1 MSERESIVRQHWR
14 AFFSGGAL
22 SITRLLTGF
31 VRIKYVALVLGT
43 AGVGFLSQA
52 TQLQLLGIS
61 IASLSL
67 AVGIIN
73 RMGAL
78 GPAKRDH
85 EGRMLAT
92 AFTAEITIAAVLI
105 VLAVLSPGRLTTALF
120 GADTPLASFGLST
133 LEVLA
138 VVFSVPLSVVAS
150 GYLEGVFFG
159 GGRYDLY
166 VKASIWATV
175 TGFAA
180 TVVMIWLWR
189 LPGAFWSIFASSALL
204 LTAFLAFVR
213 RIRPFS
219 HLFRFG
225 FDRSE
230 ANALVRFSI
239 VMLVSSAL
247 VPTARLW
254 VQRDVIVRYG
264 PAANGL
270 LQVPLAITAY
280 YTPFLTNALW
290 GRLHPAITRVGNGP
304 EGRRELTAALRMTT
318 ILATAAIAAIL
329 FLKDILVPLAY
340 SRAFVPATRLLPA
353 ELVGDYFYFVALTF
367 SVYALGLSRLRV
379 YLTGWVA
386 YSVVALLGSLYLV
399 RHIGIVGV
407 PIGYGISAVLGAAVT
422 LAWFLTN
429 RDEDTVATCG
439 IILAGLAVA
448 SLQGWLAWRDELK
461 IVQALLCAGTA
472 AAAAVSLWRAQR
484 GGGASVEPFSA

>member
-1 MSERESIVRQHWR
+1 MSERESIIKHHWR
-14 AFFSGGAL
+14 AFFSGSAL
-22 SITRLLTGF
+22 SLTRLLTGF

-78 GPAKRDH
+78 GDKRDY
-85 EGRMLAT
+85 ERRMLST
-92 AFTAEITIAAVLI
+92 AFTAQITVASAMLL
-105 VLAVLSPGRLTTALF
+105 LAVASPARLTIALF
-120 GADTPLASFGLST
+120 GRDTPLSSFGISSF
-133 LEVLA
+133 EVLA

-175 TGFAA
+175 SGFVSTLA
-180 TVVMIWLWR
+180 MIWFWR

-204 LTAFLAFVR
+204 LTAFLVFVR
-213 RIRPFS
+213 RIRPYS

-225 FDRSE
+225 FDLSE

-239 VMLVSSAL
+239 VMLVSGAL
-247 VPTARLW
+247 VPLARLW
-254 VQRDVIVRYG
+254 IQRDVIVRYG
-264 PAANGL
+264 PDSNGL

-290 GRLHPAITRVGNGP
+290 GRLHPTITRVGASP
-304 EGRRELTAALRMTT
+304 EGRRELTAALRVT
-318 ILATAAIAAIL
+318 ATLSAAAIAAIL
-329 FLKDILVPLAY
+329 FLKDVLVPLAY
-340 SRAFVPATRLLPA
+340 SPAFVPATNLLPA
-353 ELVGDYFYFVALTF
+353 ELVGDYFYFIALTF

-379 YLTGWVA
+379 YLAGWIG
-386 YSVVALLGSLYLV
+386 YSVIALLGSLYLV

-407 PIGYGISAVLGAAVT
+407 PIGYGISAVAACGVS
-422 LAWFLTN
+422 LVWFLGNT
-429 RDEDTVATCG
+429 DEDTARTCVIVA
-439 IILAGLAVA
+439 AGLAVSA
-448 SLQGWLAWRDELK
+448 IQAWLAWTDRLQILQGV
-461 IVQALLCAGTA
+461 IVAGTA
-472 AAAAVSLWRAQR
+472 TAAALSLWRA
-484 GGGASVEPFSA
+484 SVGPSTKATTVP

>member
-1 MSERESIVRQHWR
+1 MSERESIIKQHWR

-22 SITRLLTGF
+22 SLTRLLTGF

-61 IASLSL
+61 VASLSL

-78 GPAKRDH
+78 GPAKRDY
-85 EGRMLAT
+85 ESRMLAT
-92 AFTAEITIAAVLI
+92 AFTAQIGVAAVILM
-105 VLAVLSPGRLTTALF
+105 LAIASPQRLTDALF
-120 GADTPLASFGLST
+120 GRDTPLATFGIST

-138 VVFSVPLSVVAS
+138 VVFSVPLSVIAS

-175 TGFAA
+175 TGFVA
-180 TVVMIWLWR
+180 TLAMIWIWR

-204 LTAFLAFVR
+204 LTAFLVFVR
-213 RIRPFS
+213 RIRPYS

-225 FDRSE
+225 FDFSE

-239 VMLVSSAL
+239 VMLVSGAI
-247 VPTARLW
+247 VPMARLW
-254 VQRDVIVRYG
+254 IQRDVIVRYG
-264 PAANGL
+264 PDANGL

-290 GRLHPAITRVGNGP
+290 GRLHPTITRVGPGP
-304 EGRRELTAALRMTT
+304 EGRHELTAALRMTVV
-318 ILATAAIAAIL
+318 LATAAIASIL
-329 FLKDILVPLAY
+329 FLKDLLVPLAY
-340 SRAFVPATRLLPA
+340 SRAFVPATKLLPS
-353 ELVGDYFYFVALTF
+353 ELTGDYFYFIAMTF

-379 YLTGWVA
+379 YLAGWVA
-386 YSVVALLGSLYLV
+386 YSIIALLGSLYLV

-407 PIGYGISAVLGAAVT
+407 PIGYGVSAVLTCIVSLLWFVT
-422 LAWFLTN
+422 HP
-429 RDEDTVATCG
+429 DEDTMTTCA
-439 IILAGLAVA
+439 IMIAGLIAVSTQA
-448 SLQGWLAWRDELK
+448 WLAWSDRLK
-461 IVQALLCAGTA
+461 VIQAAIFVGTA
-472 AAAAVSLWRAQR
+472 AAAALGLWRASSAQ
-484 GGGASVEPFSA
+484 ASEPPAVS